1 MNIER
6 GRAQAQLKCAR
17 EVIRH
22 LEGWVGRVRRVGG
35 GGGAEWGWVGW
46 ERGGEG

>member
-22 LEGWVGRVRRVGG
+22 LEGWMGG
-35 GGGAEWGWVGW
+35 GGVGGVQSRGGWEGGGWRGGAE
-46 ERGGEG
+46 